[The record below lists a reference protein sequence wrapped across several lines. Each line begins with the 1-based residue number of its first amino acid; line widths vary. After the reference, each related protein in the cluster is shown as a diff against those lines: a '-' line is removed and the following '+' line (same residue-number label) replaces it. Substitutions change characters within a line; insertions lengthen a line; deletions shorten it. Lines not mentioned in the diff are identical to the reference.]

1 MQKHRSRK
9 LRGEGGFGCLFR
21 DEVGAWV
28 CGYYGRL
35 QDGTGLENELWAVY
49 KGLIVLLQMG
59 MSKVIIETDAIQAM
73 ELLTK
78 ET

>member
-1 MQKHRSRK
+1 M
-9 LRGEGGFGCLFR
+9 
-21 DEVGAWV
+21 

-35 QDGTGLENELWAVY
+35 QDGTSLENELWAIY